1 MKLAEELQNKMPALS
16 GEARLY
22 QAAVDALRSHN
33 PSATAMM
40 CEVAAADRAMLAAL
54 VEHYLRIVRADMQRP
69 ALKTDGAAG
78 QMIGVTLVK
87 HAPAPSTSLPGK
99 GQITREA
106 HLQLAQLRQPND
118 DGEGHCHTD
127 TQKPPASPSSTEL
140 HGEGQYRDDT
150 HLCFARSMQP
160 NDSSRGQIRNDNQTK
175 VAPAAVSIPTP
186 KRDVSAM
193 SAIQGIMA
201 KSITFRLQDG
211 RNIMDVPFHELVKIK
226 RHGIKQ
232 ATAFAREAV
241 VADYLLQHCTYANPD
256 PFEKVGAYF
265 PPKMIELAIA
275 EADKKEAAHV

>member
-1 MKLAEELQNKMPALS
+1 MKLAEELRNKMPALS

-40 CEVAAADRAMLAAL
+40 CKVAAADRAMLAAL

-78 QMIGVTLVK
+78 QMIGVTRVK
-87 HAPAPSTSLPGK
+87 HALAPSTSLPGE
-99 GQITREA
+99 GRTTFEAQFLNAQPRQSYGDGGGHLSDDAQIEYA
-106 HLQLAQLRQPND
+106 
-118 DGEGHCHTD
+118 
-127 TQKPPASPSSTEL
+127 PPPSTEL
-140 HGEGQYRDDT
+140 HGDGQENGDAYREV
-150 HLCFARSMQP
+150 ARSMQP
-160 NDSSRGQIRNDNQTK
+160 NDSSGSYRNVDTHNLR
-175 VAPAAVSIPTP
+175 ASAAVAIPTP

-211 RNIMDVPFHELVKIK
+211 RNIMDVPFHELIKIK
-226 RHGIKQ
+226 RNGVKQ

-241 VADYLLQHCTYANPD
+241 VAEYLLQNCTYANPD
-256 PFEKVGAYF
+256 PFEKVGTYF

-275 EADKKEAAHV
+275 EANKKESAHV